1 MIDRKKLITITST
14 CAIAAIIFMAAF
26 IYNKGPDPE
35 KQNMEPGSSSA
46 AASTDKIHL
55 PDQKDELSDGE
66 SGNTV
71 SGNSDGSPAASG
83 TALDVNGD
91 PAKID
96 ARTTPIPTPIII
108 IEPEAPAAT
117 KTPPSANVTTVP
129 DNPVPTAATPDA
141 DNPSDASN
149 PDDWTPPPPGEGTG
163 EQITIGFDSIPVDT
177 NSSIE
182 KLQAEIGLQTGTL
195 LLEGGY
201 YTLYP
206 NASPMRLV
214 EDAIVGFAR
223 ENKIVLNPADY
234 ELPKVV
240 GVYSAVIP
248 AQGTNVLEAADA
260 VYEFLKN
267 DDVFNQ
273 KVETFFSEPK
283 DGWLSVYQRNGNFYI
298 LYVVVDI
305 GYSGF

>member
-1 MIDRKKLITITST
+1 MK
-14 CAIAAIIFMAAF
+14 
-26 IYNKGPDPE
+26 PD
-35 KQNMEPGSSSA
+35 SSSA
-46 AASTDKIHL
+46 VASTDKIHL
-55 PDQKDELSDGE
+55 PEQKDEPSDIDSRNAI
-66 SGNTV
+66 SGD
-71 SGNSDGSPAASG
+71 SDGSPAMSG
-83 TALDVNGD
+83 TALEVNGD
-91 PAKID
+91 PVRTD
-96 ARTTPIPTPIII
+96 ARTTPIPTPILI
-108 IEPEAPAAT
+108 IEPDAPVAT

-141 DNPSDASN
+141 DNPSDASD
-149 PDDWTPPPPGEGTG
+149 PDDWTPPPPGEGIG
-163 EQITIGFDSIPVDT
+163 EQITVGFESIPVDT

-182 KLQAEIGLQTGTL
+182 KLQVEVGLQTGTL

-234 ELPKVV
+234 GLPKVV

-260 VYEFLKN
+260 VFEFMKN

-273 KVETFFSEPK
+273 KVETVFSEPK
-283 DGWLSVYQRNGNFYI
+283 DGWLSVYQRNGYFYI